1 MIAYT
6 TFLLFLTGLFSSI
19 KVSIKTDK
27 ILSFIAF
34 AALFTIFG
42 NFCESWLSGDN
53 QTFSFIWNSSPS
65 GNINFDIISNPY
77 NYEIILPFF
86 IITLLSALHI
96 QIFRYEERKSSAVAF
111 LAFNLAIL
119 TAMITSNNFVQLLS
133 AVFIADILAVLIIK
147 DTGASK
153 KYTLMNMAADMILF
167 MVLAVINSLVDSLDI
182 RQILAYKKSGFHAD
196 FLAIF
201 GLTAVFMKFGFFIF
215 HIGILSLQNIRLHRL
230 LEILFLSA
238 PLTALVLLLK
248 FNILWRESAYFLP
261 YLDALCSLTLA
272 FGFFGSL
279 LIDCYKA
286 KIIYWQLMFWA
297 LFVEL
302 LKFNGFI
309 WSAWFTALFL
319 GMYILSNGLYLLHY
333 YFNRRPLVSQFMTIR
348 KENKYPLQG
357 AFLIIFSAVISLSMT
372 LTNMYNNVN
381 RYYIWTFAVL
391 FTLSL
396 SAVLYQ
402 ILFLPRRRKLLQL
415 STIPTQY
422 LITAELLLFATSL
435 LYYFHDYH
443 ISAVGVP
450 VVFVLL
456 CLFNPLHKLSYFYTK
471 TDIQNFEFF
480 AFLYNNL
487 ITFLQISGKVLW
499 LLIDRLFMDK
509 IFIRFTVWSA
519 KSGLSLF
526 RKAHQSPLLGGF
538 FVLLFIIIL
547 FMWSYNLREQISG

>member
-248 FNILWRESAYFLP
+248 FNILWRESAYFLS
-261 YLDALCSLTLA
+261 YLDALCILTLA

-309 WSAWFTALFL
+309 WSAWFTSLFL

-402 ILFLPRRRKLLQL
+402 ILFLPRRKKLLQL
-415 STIPTQY
+415 STMPTQH
-422 LITAELLLFATSL
+422 LITAELLLFAASL

-450 VVFVLL
+450 IVFVLL

-547 FMWSYNLREQISG
+547 FMWSYNLREHISG